1 MARRVVFLALAAFW
15 VTMNVLLWRAE
26 FRPDAEGDLLPPAIV
41 WRRMLTAPDDSG
53 LAINM
58 GQNRIGF
65 VRWIPNAGQEME
77 TGKVGSENEIEGR
90 VTVLTNYTVNCEGN
104 FLMPESNAR
113 LRFELNAR
121 FDQAQ
126 KWRDWDL
133 TITQRPNQWRISA
146 DKEKDL
152 LELRVGP
159 GKEPFTQRIKLSD
172 LQNPQKL
179 LNDTGLA
186 AALPM
191 AAGLIPG
198 LDPAM
203 LSEIPT
209 NAAPVSAGI
218 QWTARQ
224 DWMKIGNSRIRV
236 YRLEAQ
242 LLEDYKAV
250 MLLTRVGE
258 ILRIELPGEV
268 VLANESLIN
277 L

>member
-1 MARRVVFLALAAFW
+1 MARRVVFVVLAAFW

-26 FRPDAEGDLLPPAIV
+26 FRSDAEGDVLPPAIV

-90 VTVLTNYTVNCEGN
+90 VTILTNYTVNCEGN

-121 FDQAQ
+121 FDQRQ
-126 KWRDWDL
+126 KWRDWNL
-133 TITQRPNQWRISA
+133 TITQRPNLWRIAA

-191 AAGLIPG
+191 AAALVPG

-209 NAAPVSAGI
+209 NAAPVTAGI